1 MKKENT
7 KKQLSFSTI
16 TFLDIKKVVTIRQ
29 TVEDE
34 PFAEWFETPTRYD
47 KEDVECLDKLIKKH
61 RNSLSS
67 YLEEELKMK
76 FISTILNRIDFTFDM
91 VKDWY
96 ERPIKT
102 VINGW
107 QIGGVTDFLVA
118 TGDKEPEMPF
128 FFIQEFKPTTG
139 STPDDQV
146 LAQMLVALEL
156 NELPLI
162 RGGFIMGQ
170 SWKFAILEKKEDGS
184 FHFYT
189 SMSFD
194 SLKLDELILIFK
206 HLKTIKEKY
215 CH

>member
-1 MKKENT
+1 MKKSNN
-7 KKQLSFSTI
+7 KKRLNISKI
-16 TFLDIKKVVTIRQ
+16 TFLDIKKVITIRQ

-34 PFAEWFETPTRYD
+34 PFEEWFNSPTEYE
-47 KEDVECLDKLIKKH
+47 KEDVACLDKLIKKH
-61 RNSLSS
+61 RNLLSG

-76 FISTILNRIDFTFDM
+76 FISTILNRVDFTFDS

-102 VINGW
+102 MINGW
-107 QIGGVTDFLVA
+107 QIGGITDFLVA
-118 TGDKEPEMPF
+118 KGEKEPETPF
-128 FFIQEFKPTTG
+128 FFIQEFKPITG

-156 NELPLI
+156 NELRLI

-170 SWKFAILEKKEDGS
+170 FWKFVILEKKDDNS

-189 SMSFD
+189 SSSFD
-194 SLKLDELILIFK
+194 SLKIDQLTLVYK

>member
-1 MKKENT
+1 MKKENN

-16 TFLDIKKVVTIRQ
+16 TFLDIKKVVAIRQ
-29 TVEDE
+29 TVEDA
-34 PFAEWFETPTRYD
+34 PFAEWFDTPTTYD
-47 KEDVECLDKLIKKH
+47 NDDIACLDKLIKKH

-76 FISTILNRIDFTFDM
+76 FISTILNRIDFTFDA

-96 ERPIKT
+96 ERPIKA

-107 QIGGVTDFLVA
+107 QIGGNTDFLVA
-118 TGDKEPEMPF
+118 KGEKEPEMPF

-156 NELPLI
+156 NQLSVI

-170 SWKFAILEKKEDGS
+170 LWKFVILEKKEDNS

-194 SLKLDELILIFK
+194 SLKLDELVLIYK
-206 HLKTIKEKY
+206 HLKTVKERY
-215 CH
+215 CQ

>member
-1 MKKENT
+1 MKKENS

-29 TVEDE
+29 TVDDE
-34 PFAEWFETPTRYD
+34 PFADWFETPTQYD
-47 KEDVECLDKLIKKH
+47 KEDVECMEKLIKKH
-61 RNSLSS
+61 RNSLAS
-67 YLEEELKMK
+67 YLGEELKMK
-76 FISTILNRIDFTFDM
+76 FISTILNRIDFTFDT

-107 QIGGVTDFLVA
+107 QIGGITDFLVA
-118 TGDKEPEMPF
+118 TGDKEPETPF

-156 NELPLI
+156 NRLPLI

-170 SWKFAILEKKEDGS
+170 SWKFAILEKKEDDS

-194 SLKLDELILIFK
+194 SLKLDELVLIYK
-206 HLKTIKEKY
+206 HLKTVKEKF